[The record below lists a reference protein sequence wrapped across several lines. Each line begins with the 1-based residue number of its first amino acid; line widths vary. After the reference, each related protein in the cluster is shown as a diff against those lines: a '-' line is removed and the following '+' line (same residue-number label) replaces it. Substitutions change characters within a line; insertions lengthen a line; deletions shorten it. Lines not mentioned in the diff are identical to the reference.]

1 MSSVVV
7 LTSVLQFFCS
17 SNLPVKPLIGPLYAR
32 HRSSHRVPDLN
43 LADSGNVPSGVS
55 NNFLSGENRKII

>member
-17 SNLPVKPLIGPLYAR
+17 SNLPVKPLIGPLYA
-32 HRSSHRVPDLN
+32 VPDLN